1 MGSNLNRLFH
11 KSFGRMEGVGSIF
24 LERVLFSKD
33 DAAILSVPRE
43 IDDGVIVWQVEADM
57 PEAMAGQ

>member
-1 MGSNLNRLFH
+1 
-11 KSFGRMEGVGSIF
+11 MEGVGSIF
-24 LERVLFSKD
+24 LERVLFSKE